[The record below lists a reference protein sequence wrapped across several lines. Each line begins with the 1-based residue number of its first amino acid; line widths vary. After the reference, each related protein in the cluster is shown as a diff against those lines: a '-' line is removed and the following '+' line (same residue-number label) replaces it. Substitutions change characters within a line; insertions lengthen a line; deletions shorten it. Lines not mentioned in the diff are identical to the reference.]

1 MADGVD
7 GENDFNGQDTNPLRV
22 SAQTRKTSN
31 RRLSSSLATFRPF
44 RGCVWRQQT
53 CCRLQTV
60 FFVSLLCIPIS
71 CGAFEMTSLQFSR
84 VQRFSKF
91 PIPHAVVRN
100 Q

>member
-22 SAQTRKTSN
+22 SAQTRKASN

-53 CCRLQTV
+53 RC
-60 FFVSLLCIPIS
+60 
-71 CGAFEMTSLQFSR
+71 R
-84 VQRFSKF
+84 VQSL
-91 PIPHAVVRN
+91 V
-100 Q
+100 